1 MPTILFRVQVLTPL
15 LILAANAQ
23 LGKQQMMVLVLGPCN
38 LTEQTQTE
46 FLTPYFSMGCG
57 HLRSRPMIEKSLSLP
72 FSLSSCLSNKKK
84 KITLYFFKIQNKTE
98 SRKVSAE
105 VGCGKG

>member
-15 LILAANAQ
+15 PILAANAQ

-38 LTEQTQTE
+38 LTEQTQIE
-46 FLTPYFSMGCG
+46 FLIPYFSMACG
-57 HLRSRPMIEKSLSLP
+57 HLRSRPMIEKSLSL
-72 FSLSSCLSNKKK
+72 SLFLSLLAFQIKK